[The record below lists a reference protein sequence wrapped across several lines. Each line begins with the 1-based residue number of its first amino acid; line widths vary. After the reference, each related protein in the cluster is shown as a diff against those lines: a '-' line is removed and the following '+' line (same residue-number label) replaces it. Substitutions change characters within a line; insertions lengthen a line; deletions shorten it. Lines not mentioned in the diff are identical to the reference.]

1 MTREERIVTL
11 EHRVRELQTAVATLV
26 RYLRVEHEVGAAERA
41 HLDEIR
47 MGVDDVPSRH
57 LSELYDRHFQAP

>member
-26 RYLRVEHEVGAAERA
+26 RHLRLEHEVDAAERA
-41 HLDEIR
+41 HLDEL
-47 MGVDDVPSRH
+47 GTDGGQPS
-57 LSELYDRHFQAP
+57 S